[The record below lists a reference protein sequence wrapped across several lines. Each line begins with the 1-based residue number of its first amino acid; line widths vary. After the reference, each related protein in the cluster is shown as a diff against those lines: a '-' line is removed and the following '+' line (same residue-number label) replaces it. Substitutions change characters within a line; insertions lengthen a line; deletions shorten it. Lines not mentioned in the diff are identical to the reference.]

1 MFERP
6 DGGDRALIV
15 ALAFGRG
22 DRSDHAAE
30 IAALA
35 ASAGATV
42 VAEIGGRR
50 DRPDPALFAGRG
62 KVAEIA
68 ARKDETGAELVI
80 FDHVLSGVQ
89 QRNLEEALSC
99 RVIDRT
105 SLILDIFAQRAQS
118 AEGKL
123 QVELAQLSH
132 MATRLA
138 GGWTHLERQKG
149 GIGLRGPGETQLE
162 TDRRL
167 IAQRVKLLRGR
178 LSRVAVS
185 RATQSR
191 TRRRAAVRTIA
202 LVGYTN
208 AGKSTLFNRLTGSRV
223 HAADQL
229 FATLD
234 TTLRKWHVDGAEAL
248 VLSDTVGFIRDLP
261 HDLVAAFRATLAEAA
276 KADLLLHIV
285 DASAANRDEQ
295 VAAVEA
301 VLTAIGAADVPQIRV
316 LNKCDL
322 AGLPPG
328 VERDACGNISTVR
341 TSALTGAGCAELRA
355 ALAERFPR
363 EHITPTSPNQD
374 HAPALPR

>member
-1 MFERP
+1 
-6 DGGDRALIV
+6 V
-15 ALAFGRG
+15 
-22 DRSDHAAE
+22 
-30 IAALA
+30 
-35 ASAGATV
+35 
-42 VAEIGGRR
+42 
-50 DRPDPALFAGRG
+50 
-62 KVAEIA
+62 
-68 ARKDETGAELVI
+68 
-80 FDHVLSGVQ
+80 
-89 QRNLEEALSC
+89 
-99 RVIDRT
+99 
-105 SLILDIFAQRAQS
+105 SLILDIFAQRARS

-123 QVELAQLSH
+123 QVELAQLNH

-208 AGKSTLFNRLTGSRV
+208 AGKSTLFNRMTHSNVVAVDR
-223 HAADQL
+223 L

-234 TTLRKWHVDGAEAL
+234 TTLRRLHAEGAETL

-276 KADLLLHIV
+276 EADLLLHVV
-285 DASAANRDEQ
+285 DASATNRDDQ
-295 VAAVEA
+295 IAAVET
-301 VLTAIGAADVPQIRV
+301 VLATIGAERIPQIRV

-322 AGLPPG
+322 ADLPPG
-328 VERDACGNISTVR
+328 VERDGCGTISTVR
-341 TSALTGAGCAELRA
+341 TSALTGAGCADLRA

-363 EHITPTSPNQD
+363 EKTILTTPTHQA
-374 HAPALPR
+374 HALPR